1 MDFKTLARTATLLAK
16 PFADEFM
23 RLLVVYKSISAS
35 EAASRLDLHIKT
47 AQDFLE
53 QWHLLGYLSK
63 QEVFERKRPY
73 YRYSLKNTKITLQF
87 DWKNLH
93 TTENNSNRLN
103 QKIRE
108 KINSAANF
116 TIAGNNTYIS
126 AVTVFIGEGRQR
138 KERKLNLT
146 NAQGKFLYHLPF
158 PTAKAESIAQILNS
172 ANLKSKY
179 IEEIYDMILLLNK
192 FDVIE
197 FAGE

>member
-1 MDFKTLARTATLLAK
+1 MDFKTLARTSTLLAK
-16 PFADEFM
+16 PFAEEFM

-73 YRYSLKNTKITLQF
+73 YRYSLKNTELSLQF
-87 DWKNLH
+87 NWNNLY
-93 TTENNSNRLN
+93 TPVNSANKLK

-138 KERKLNLT
+138 KEHKLNLT

-158 PTAKAESIAQILNS
+158 PTAKAESIAQIVNS
-172 ANLKSKY
+172 ASLKSEH
-179 IEEIYDMILLLNK
+179 IEEIYDMILLLKK
-192 FDVIE
+192 FDIIE
-197 FAGE
+197 FTEE